1 MQETPFGGESWYIP
15 HHMVQCNWK
24 NRIMFECSF
33 WYQGL
38 SINAFLLLGPMLS
51 STLLGVLRFREH
63 SVGMSGDIRG
73 MFHQVL
79 LLSEDKPLLRFLWH
93 NMQREETPQVYEKQV
108 LPIGTTCSD
117 MYSTTV
123 MLIASSG
130 SL

>member
-1 MQETPFGGESWYIP
+1 MVRAGTSLIIWFNVTGKIGSCLIALFGTK
-15 HHMVQCNWK
+15 V
-24 NRIMFECSF
+24 
-33 WYQGL
+33 L

-117 MYSTTV
+117 MSSTTV
-123 MLIASSG
+123 MLIARNG